1 MDVLLTPVSAVGPST
16 VDDPDTVVVDGE
28 RRPLREVVMA
38 FTVPQNLTGL
48 PTASLPVGFDGDG
61 LPVGVQFTGGR
72 RREDVAVRVAGAV
85 EEVLGDEAPRVPI
98 MPRTGG

>member
-1 MDVLLTPVSAVGPST
+1 MG
-16 VDDPDTVVVDGE
+16 
-28 RRPLREVVMA
+28 
-38 FTVPQNLTGL
+38 FTVPQNLAGL
-48 PTASLPVGFDGDG
+48 PTASVPVGFDGDG
-61 LPVGVQFTGGR
+61 LPVGVQFTAGR